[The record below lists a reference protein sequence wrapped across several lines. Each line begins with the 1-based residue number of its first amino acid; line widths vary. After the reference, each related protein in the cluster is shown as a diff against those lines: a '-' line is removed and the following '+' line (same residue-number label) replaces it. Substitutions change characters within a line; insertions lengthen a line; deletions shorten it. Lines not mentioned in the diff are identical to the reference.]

1 MSISQPPKTDKP
13 DFDRWLFLFWK
24 LVSAGSATTVVAD
37 NTVRPVT
44 IGGTGKSSLTGY
56 IKGNGASPFTAVT
69 TIPYSDISGAPVPAS
84 LNAQLTALSNTT
96 GTGLYTITAF
106 GSSATR
112 TLTGTANRLTITN
125 GDGVSGNPTA
135 DISTSYAG
143 QATIVTLGTVT
154 TGTWNAGAIVTT
166 NTQNAFGVV
175 NTEAILNIS
184 AARTGS
190 ANAHAVRIVSA
201 LTPTTG
207 NSVYGV
213 TSSITAGSSTEAIT
227 YAAAFSAVVTKGG
240 SGTITYGVG
249 YHYPT
254 NSLACTNHYGV
265 LVGAVSGGTSS
276 NYGVFINAPT
286 GTGAVGLYNAGTTT
300 LLGAI
305 NGRIGVGSEGP
316 TSDVL
321 MRLVSAPG
329 NTTGVNQYATFNIL
343 QLGSDCTGTGFGNY
357 SRVDTNA
364 ASFTCGDVAAFVAAS
379 TIKGAG
385 STISRNYG
393 YFCYDQTVG
402 GENYGYYSAVSSGTS
417 KWAFFGAGTAQ
428 SYLGGTLKIGGTAAR
443 ATTAGTNSL
452 DIFNGTAP
460 AGTLTN
466 GITLYSTAGELHVI
480 DAAGNDSLLSPHDK
494 NDNSWIYYSK
504 NTVTGKVLRVDMER
518 LMRALDKSLGGG
530 FITEYTEEV
539 ACPTC

>member
-24 LVSAGSATTVVAD
+24 LVSAGSANTVVAD

-44 IGGTGKSSLTGY
+44 LGGTGKSLLTGY

-154 TGTWNAGAIVTT
+154 TGVWNAGAVTSSTAITATTQLVSSVATGTAPLVVSSTTRVANLNVATAGTADTVTT
-166 NTQNAFGVV
+166 NAN
-175 NTEAILNIS
+175 L
-184 AARTGS
+184 TGPITS
-190 ANAHAVRIVSA
+190 
-201 LTPTTG
+201 TG
-207 NSVYGV
+207 NA
-213 TSSITAGSSTEAIT
+213 TAIASQ
-227 YAAAFSAVVTKGG
+227 
-240 SGTITYGVG
+240 
-249 YHYPT
+249 
-254 NSLACTNHYGV
+254 
-265 LVGAVSGGTSS
+265 
-276 NYGVFINAPT
+276 T
-286 GTGAVGLYNAGTTT
+286 GTGTTFVMQTNPAISGGL
-300 LLGAI
+300 
-305 NGRIGVGSEGP
+305 GVGSEGP
-316 TSDVL
+316 TADVL
-321 MRLVSAPG
+321 LRLVSAPG
-329 NTTGVNQYATFNIL
+329 NTTGANQYATFNIL

-364 ASFTCGDVAAFVAAS
+364 VAFTCGDVAGFVSGAA
-379 TIKGAG
+379 IKGAG

-393 YFCYDQTVG
+393 YFCYDQTAG
-402 GENYGYYSAVSSGTS
+402 GENYGYYSAVSSGTN

-518 LMRALDKSLGGG
+518 LMRALDKRLGGG

-539 ACPTC
+539 VCPTC